1 MGLEFIREK
10 NQKYVQTRDSNR
22 AMTDVSDLL
31 ERINPDRVRE
41 LFGAD
46 LRDKSICLEPGYR
59 ALVRF
64 ESETSATI
72 HQNGCVIGDLN
83 PSDAL
88 ELSKRLQGNGK
99 TSGMFEVL
107 IRERQDISGHFK
119 IMAAEP
125 KDIRDQDH
133 GTED

>member
-46 LRDKSICLEPGYR
+46 LRDKSISLEPGYR

-64 ESETSATI
+64 ESETKATI

-83 PSDAL
+83 PADAL
-88 ELSKRLQGNGK
+88 ELATRLKRNGK

-107 IRERQDISGHFK
+107 IREKQDISGHFK
-119 IMAAEP
+119 IMAVEP
-125 KDIRDQDH
+125 KDIRDQDD
-133 GTED
+133 GTEK

>member
-46 LRDKSICLEPGYR
+46 LRDNSICLEPGYR

-64 ESETSATI
+64 ESETAATI
-72 HQNGCVIGDLN
+72 HQNGCVIGDIN
-83 PSDAL
+83 PADAL
-88 ELSKRLQGNGK
+88 ELAKRLKRNGK
-99 TSGMFEVL
+99 TSGMLEVL
-107 IRERQDISGHFK
+107 IREKQDISGHFK

-125 KDIRDQDH
+125 KDIRDQDD
-133 GTED
+133 GTEN